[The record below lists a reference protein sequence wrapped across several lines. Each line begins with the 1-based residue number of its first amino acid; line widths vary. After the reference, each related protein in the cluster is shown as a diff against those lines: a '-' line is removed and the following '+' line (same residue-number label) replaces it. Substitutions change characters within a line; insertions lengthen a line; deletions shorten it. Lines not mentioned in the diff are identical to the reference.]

1 MLIWK
6 KEGEFWCMEQDFK
19 LAGAKV
25 IPCADLVLVS
35 HIRPPQTVCTCTPHV
50 LRTRGEFNF
59 MG

>member
-6 KEGEFWCMEQDFK
+6 KEGEFGACMEQDFK

-25 IPCADLVLVS
+25 VSCADLVLVS
-35 HIRPPQTVCTCTPHV
+35 HIHPPQTVCTPHV
-50 LRTRGEFNF
+50 LRTQGEFNF

>member
-1 MLIWK
+1 
-6 KEGEFWCMEQDFK
+6 MEQDFK

-35 HIRPPQTVCTCTPHV
+35 HIRSPQTVCTCTPHV